1 MKSIFK
7 YKEVVPI
14 RTRTCSAWIIT
25 EPDGNKSL
33 ELWSPNATVL
43 DVLCN
48 RPRKS
53 GTKVMHIDTGIFDS
67 LPKDSFMYYSPDS
80 REVDTD
86 FNVSI

>member
-7 YKEVVPI
+7 YKDVVPI

-25 EPDGNKSL
+25 DPNGEKSL
-33 ELWSPNATVL
+33 ELWSPVVTIL
-43 DVLCN
+43 DVLHN
-48 RPRKS
+48 RPRKP
-53 GTKVMHIDTGIFDS
+53 GTKVLHIDTGVFDS

-80 REVDTD
+80 REVDTN